1 VVTEEAVR
9 AFKYSTVL
17 GYFCYWNSTRIT
29 ENCFNPI
36 KEIHLEKKLE
46 ALRCYRSQVKRDY
59 FDEEYIWSLARS
71 RGGQI
76 RNHYSEAFE
85 VIRLIL

>member
-1 VVTEEAVR
+1 
-9 AFKYSTVL
+9 
-17 GYFCYWNSTRIT
+17 
-29 ENCFNPI
+29 
-36 KEIHLEKKLE
+36 
-46 ALRCYRSQVKRDY
+46 VKRDY